1 MFNSKSNMNS
11 RSRKR
16 SFKLRGEKPSL
27 NLAAGQMNVLN
38 HKMSEI
44 KELDATVVS
53 QCGKGT
59 FPFAFT
65 KHFGIKDVHEQ
76 TPIRFHV
83 ICKSELGNRSKLFH
97 GSFSFMLYAPLN
109 CDWDNMEV
117 EVMLKE

>member
-11 RSRKR
+11 RS
-16 SFKLRGEKPSL
+16 SKLRGEKPSL

-38 HKMSEI
+38 HKMPEI
-44 KELDATVVS
+44 KELDAAVVNKH
-53 QCGKGT
+53 GKGT
-59 FPFAFT
+59 MPFAFT
-65 KHFGIKDVHEQ
+65 KYFGIKDVHEQ

-109 CDWDNMEV
+109 YDWENMEV